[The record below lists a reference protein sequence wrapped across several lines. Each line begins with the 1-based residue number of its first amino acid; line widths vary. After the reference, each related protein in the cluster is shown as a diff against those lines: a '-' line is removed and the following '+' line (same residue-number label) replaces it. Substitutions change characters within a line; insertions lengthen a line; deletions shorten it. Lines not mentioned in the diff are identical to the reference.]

1 MATEEAALQ
10 SKSTGGKTAKKAS
23 KEPKSKPKPVKA
35 GGMGAKILAAIN
47 AKKIQLKSSEEKGD
61 FDTNHLTASIDMQAT
76 GL

>member
-1 MATEEAALQ
+1 MIAET
-10 SKSTGGKTAKKAS
+10 SKSAKVAKGPKT
-23 KEPKSKPKPVKA
+23 KPKPVKA
-35 GGMGAKILAAIN
+35 GGMGAKILAAMS